1 MPVRSADPDTDD
13 VGRFNRLSA
22 SQANTWDDC
31 PRLWFYQNKMRL
43 KFPQTPPLFLGRA
56 VEECVCRVLM
66 ESPGLVFP
74 NAPLDVMANG
84 ADKLLPLFDDEISED
99 FMSWCESR
107 VDIHWPKIRD
117 EMHEEWSKDARKA
130 GNWHDYSMDDYRD
143 MCVTALKMH
152 MDEVV
157 DCCNTIS
164 DSELNDW
171 RNGSRLEIPAP
182 DGRQDSGPHPL
193 AKQGDCTMV
202 EAWEIA
208 RPWFVD
214 PDAPQFSLNAVHP
227 DHWFQGEYDLVYRH
241 GGKIRIMD
249 LKASRGGGDRSG
261 NYIEQLRIYAMLW
274 SITHDGQIPDNLEI
288 WYLGVGV
295 RKTVSVPTEI
305 EIQEMESKLQ
315 DLWHEIKGSDVTIED
330 CPPIPRKLR
339 GFAEGGVKIEDPES
353 SRCDTCDWSA
363 LCPNG
368 TGDDDLP
375 SGGTHQPP
383 GDLKEYDLTA
393 FQNLVPRV
401 NIFAEVF
408 SVTNIPEKAPNITI
422 EKDGGFAF
430 VRIIAEESE
439 GVLTY
444 SENLQ
449 KGDTVRLIGVIP
461 STNWKGELQL
471 KVDPYARVEKA
482 DSSEDG
488 DIGLFDFRA
497 RWNIVGRVAYTTFKS
512 GIGKNGKPWARKGLV
527 LLDETSRV
535 TVEGWDNSWPS
546 IYNTLQ
552 QGDEVALLNVSL
564 DAWAIDVKAN
574 LEKGSTMHIIS
585 RSTD

>member
-1 MPVRSADPDTDD
+1 MPVRSADPETDE

-22 SQANTWDDC
+22 SQANTWEDC
-31 PRLWFYQNKMRL
+31 PRLWYYQNKMRL

-74 NAPLDVMANG
+74 NAPLDVMKNG
-84 ADKLLPLFDDEISED
+84 ADNLLPLFDDELPND
-99 FMSWCESR
+99 FLQWCESR
-107 VDIHWPKIRD
+107 VNVHWPRIRD
-117 EMHEEWSKDARKA
+117 EMHEEWSKDARKS
-130 GNWHDYSMDDYRD
+130 GNWHDYDMDVYRD
-143 MCVTALKMH
+143 MCITALRMH
-152 MDEVV
+152 MDEVM
-157 DCCNTIS
+157 DCKNTIS
-164 DSELNDW
+164 GSELSEW
-171 RNGSRLEIPAP
+171 REGKRFAIPAP
-182 DGRQDSGPHPL
+182 DGREKEGSHPL
-193 AKQGDCTMV
+193 ARTGECRLV

-227 DHWFQGEYDLVYRH
+227 EHWFQGEYDLVYRH
-241 GGKIRIMD
+241 GGRIRIMD

-261 NYIEQLRIYAMLW
+261 NYVEQLRIYAMLW
-274 SITHDGQIPDNLEI
+274 SITHDGQIPEALEV

-295 RKTVSVPTEI
+295 RKEVPIPNAEEI
-305 EIQEMESKLQ
+305 DVLEQKLN
-315 DLWHEIKGSDVTIED
+315 DLWHEIKGSEVTIED
-330 CPPIPRKLR
+330 CPPIPRDLR
-339 GFAEGGVKIEDPES
+339 GFGEGGVKIEDPTT

-375 SGGTHQPP
+375 SGGVHQPP

-393 FQNLVPRV
+393 FADLVPRV
-401 NIFAEVF
+401 SIFAEVF
-408 SVTNIPEKAPNITI
+408 SVTNVPDKAPNITI

-430 VRIIAEESE
+430 VRIVAEESE

-444 SENLQ
+444 PENIQ
-449 KGDTVRLIGVIP
+449 KGDTVRLVDVVP

-482 DSSEDG
+482 ESSEEG

-512 GIGKNGKPWARKGLV
+512 GIGRNGKPWARKGLV

-552 QGDEVALLNVSL
+552 QGDEVAILNVSL

-574 LEKGSTMHIIS
+574 LEKGSTIHVIS
-585 RSTD
+585 RAAD

>member
-1 MPVRSADPDTDD
+1 MPVRSADPVTDE

-22 SQANTWDDC
+22 SQANTWEDC
-31 PRLWFYQNKMRL
+31 PRLWYYQNKMRL

-66 ESPGLVFP
+66 ESPGLVFA
-74 NAPLDVMANG
+74 NAPLDVMKNG
-84 ADKLLPLFDDEISED
+84 ADNLLPLFDDELPND
-99 FMSWCESR
+99 FLEWCESR
-107 VDIHWPKIRD
+107 VNIHWPKIRD
-117 EMHEEWSKDARKA
+117 EMHEEWSKDARKS
-130 GNWHDYSMDDYRD
+130 GNWHDYDMDVYRD
-143 MCVTALKMH
+143 MCVTALNMH
-152 MDEVV
+152 MNEVI
-157 DCCNTIS
+157 DCKNNVTE
-164 DSELNDW
+164 SELSDW
-171 RNGSRLEIPAP
+171 RSGKNYAIPAP
-182 DGRQDSGPHPL
+182 DGREKEGRHPL
-193 AKQGDCTMV
+193 SRTGKCNLV

-214 PDAPQFSLNAVHP
+214 PDAPQFSLNVVHP
-227 DHWFQGEYDLVYRH
+227 EHWFQGEYDLVYRH
-241 GGKIRIMD
+241 GGRIRIMD

-261 NYIEQLRIYAMLW
+261 NYVEQLRIYAMLW
-274 SITHDGQIPDNLEI
+274 SITHEGQIPEALEV
-288 WYLGVGV
+288 WYLGFGV
-295 RKTVSVPTEI
+295 RKEVPIPNAEEI
-305 EIQEMESKLQ
+305 GLLEQKLN
-315 DLWHEIKGSDVTIED
+315 DLWHEIKGSEVTLED
-330 CPPIPRKLR
+330 CPPIPRPLR
-339 GFAEGGVKIEDPES
+339 GYGEGGVKTEDPEKA
-353 SRCDTCDWSA
+353 RCSTCDWSA

-375 SGGTHQPP
+375 SGGVHQPS

-393 FQNLVPRV
+393 FADLIPRV
-401 NIFAEVF
+401 SIFAEVF
-408 SVTNIPEKAPNITI
+408 SVTNVPDKAPNITI

-430 VRIIAEESE
+430 VRIVAEESE
-439 GVLTY
+439 GMLTY
-444 SENLQ
+444 SEDIQ
-449 KGDTVRLIGVIP
+449 KGDTLRLIDVVP

-482 DSSEDG
+482 ESSEEG

-527 LLDETSRV
+527 LLDETSRI

-552 QGDEVALLNVSL
+552 QGDEVAILNVSL

-574 LEKGSTMHIIS
+574 LEKGSTIHVIS
-585 RSTD
+585 RAED